1 MGKNQNTWSH
11 RTKIIFREIKIIFHP
26 LGSIAGFPAIV
37 IVLWQENVRGTWN
50 ASLADDRYNSLWM
63 WFLNV
68 WENVLMDLKYVC
80 QQYFTCMCFLGFI
93 RYNKTFVACGFRK
106 YENLFTHEYHIPLGR
121 CPQGKWW
128 YSWVNKFSH
137 FPHQHA
143 INVYS
148 LAFCT
153 FSFQFKESTPP
164 DTRCLIQDVVS
175 PHCGDKSMAR
185 YCTRSSPSNY
195 FIMTSY
201 HWNAG

>member
-1 MGKNQNTWSH
+1 LIRQWITI
-11 RTKIIFREIKIIFHP
+11 RTRDHTGQKSYSTPSE
-26 LGSIAGFPAIV
+26 
-37 IVLWQENVRGTWN
+37 
-50 ASLADDRYNSLWM
+50 ASLVFPQELLFFDRKTSEALGMHHLQATVTMLLWIRM

-68 WENVLMDLKYVC
+68 WDNVPMDLKYVC

-93 RYNKTFVACGFRK
+93 RYNKTFIACGFRK

-128 YSWVNKFSH
+128 YSWVNKFSY

-153 FSFQFKESTPP
+153 FSFQFKESTLP